1 MVSVWSLISLSKTE
15 SCSSHFQP
23 STPPSKM
30 FRSKTV
36 EFRIICSGTEDEINQ
51 IFIAGEDEAIVV
63 CPNTELL
70 DALLYVI
77 GCYYVFDVAYPVCFK
92 GVLCFLQDVGLCCV
106 DNVYSGAKYS
116 SLLAEIKKKGV

>member
-15 SCSSHFQP
+15 SCSHFQP

-70 DALLYVI
+70 EALLYVI

-106 DNVYSGAKYS
+106 DNVYRGGEVFIVACRD
-116 SLLAEIKKKGV
+116 